1 MCNELLLNCLS
12 LLLTVRFPAKWCTL
26 ILPTA
31 AFDSR
36 YCYLETTAPIDEY
49 TIMMSMTALMQLLME
64 VSVYKVRNIGN
75 DVNDGFN
82 ATANGIISLKSTLIN
97 FIKLSRAIRSKEAN
111 KQNKNDVGFL
121 ALTR

>member
-1 MCNELLLNCLS
+1 LL
-12 LLLTVRFPAKWCTL
+12 P

-36 YCYLETTAPIDEY
+36 YLYLETTAPIDEY
-49 TIMMSMTALMQLLME
+49 TIMMSMTALMQLLMK
-64 VSVYKVRNIGN
+64 VSVLKVRNIGK

-97 FIKLSRAIRSKEAN
+97 FIKLSRAIIDHLARNLTVNNSDKQFN
-111 KQNKNDVGFL
+111 KSSL
-121 ALTR
+121 HT